1 MKIKRF
7 NESSDEDVKYLKYFA
22 DIKSVYNEFKYHTSF
37 VNDGVYTVDFSTRHN
52 HRFSFE
58 KFLEMQALINSKL
71 VEMNKDYVIFGYELD
86 VDNYFHSD
94 ETEGDIYHMVGRLS
108 IKKR

>member
-7 NESSDEDVKYLKYFA
+7 NESSEEEDYLKYFS
-22 DIKSVYNEFKYHTSF
+22 DIKSVYNEFKYHHSF
-37 VNDGVYTVDFSTRHN
+37 VSDGIHTIDFSTRHN

-58 KFLEMQALINSKL
+58 KFLEMQGLINSKL

-86 VDNYFHSD
+86 VDNYYHSD
-94 ETEGDIYHMVGRLS
+94 ETEGDIYHIVGRVS